1 MQIKLSDTPGVAPV
15 SRVTQ
20 ALPTVRVAD
29 TVQDVDFRFNQFI
42 KGQDYL
48 AQVMSRADPRHFN
61 VEVGGTLLKMDLG
74 SQARVGQNLTLRFL
88 DETPTPTFQLM
99 SSLTAETE
107 PDIALSSAARL
118 IDSKLQEAQKQGV
131 PTRFEATG
139 IVSQSPQAPQ
149 QMAQDLKQA
158 LTLTGLFYESHLKS
172 FAEGGR
178 PLAAILQEPQNQPN
192 SNAGTMLLPQQL
204 SVLENSRVNWR
215 GEVWPG
221 QQMNWSVEVQQQT
234 QQSQQ
239 QAQASSASIAQT
251 AQAQAFN
258 QPSPLQQSMLPNP
271 ALNQPLLYQP
281 PSVPVEQRG
290 NQQDTA
296 TDHATAQLDY
306 EPEVSSELTLDLPQ
320 LGRVSARLRVVNGHM
335 SIQLQAQ
342 QIDTLQTMRARR
354 HQLFEALEQSGQT
367 IDALVVVRDGE

>member
-1 MQIKLSDTPGVAPV
+1 MLIKLSDTPGVAPV

-61 VEVGGTLLKMDLG
+61 VEVDGKLLKMDLG

-88 DETPTPTFQLM
+88 DESPTPTFQLM
-99 SSLTAETE
+99 SQVTADVE

-139 IVSQSPQAPQ
+139 VVSQSPQAPQ

-158 LTLTGLFYESHLKS
+158 LTLTGLFYESHLKA
-172 FAEGGR
+172 FAEGDR
-178 PLAAILQEPQNQPN
+178 PLAAILKEPQNQPN

-221 QQMNWSVEVQQQT
+221 QQMNWTVEVQQQSPQT
-234 QQSQQ
+234 
-239 QAQASSASIAQT
+239 QASQAAA

-271 ALNQPLLYQP
+271 SLNQPLLYQP
-281 PSVPVEQRG
+281 PSVPLEQRG
-290 NQQDTA
+290 NQNDTA
-296 TDHATAQLDY
+296 TDHATAQMDY
-306 EPEVSSELTLDLPQ
+306 EPEVTSELTLDLPQ
-320 LGRVSARLRVVNGHM
+320 LGRVRARLRVVNGHM

-342 QIDTLQTMRARR
+342 QMDTLQTMHARR

>member
-99 SSLTAETE
+99 SSLTAEAE

-221 QQMNWSVEVQQQT
+221 QQMNWSVEVQQAQPQSTQT
-234 QQSQQ
+234 Q
-239 QAQASSASIAQT
+239 ASPVAA

>member
-1 MQIKLSDTPGVAPV
+1 MLIKLSDNPGVAPV

-61 VEVGGTLLKMDLG
+61 VDVGGTLLKMDLG

-88 DETPTPTFQLM
+88 EETPTPTFQLM
-99 SSLTAETE
+99 SSLTAEAE

-139 IVSQSPQAPQ
+139 VVSQSPQAPQ

-172 FAEGGR
+172 FAEGER
-178 PLAAILQEPQNQPN
+178 PLAAILKEPQNQPN

-215 GEVWPG
+215 GEVWAG
-221 QQMNWSVEVQQQT
+221 QQMNWTVEVQQAT

-239 QAQASSASIAQT
+239 QAQASAAST
-251 AQAQAFN
+251 AQAQMFN
-258 QPSPLQQSMLPNP
+258 QPSALQQSMLPNP
-271 ALNQPLLYQP
+271 SLNQPLLYQP
-281 PSVPVEQRG
+281 PSVPLEQRG
-290 NQQDTA
+290 QQENTA
-296 TDHATAQLDY
+296 TDHGAAQLDY
-306 EPEVSSELTLDLPQ
+306 EPEVTSELTLDLPQ

-342 QIDTLQTMRARR
+342 QVDTLQTMRARR

>member
-99 SSLTAETE
+99 SSLTAEAE

>member
-1 MQIKLSDTPGVAPV
+1 MLIKLSDSPGVAPV

-61 VEVGGTLLKMDLG
+61 VDVGGTLLKMDLG
-74 SQARVGQNLTLRFL
+74 AQAKVGQNLTLRFL
-88 DETPTPTFQLM
+88 DETPTPTFQLI
-99 SSLTAETE
+99 SGLTTEAEPE
-107 PDIALSSAARL
+107 IALSSAARL

-139 IVSQSPQAPQ
+139 VVTQSPQAPQ

-172 FAEGGR
+172 FAEGAR

-204 SVLENSRVNWR
+204 AVLENSRVNWR

-221 QQMNWSVEVQQQT
+221 QQMQWSIEVQQQP
-234 QQSQQ
+234 QSS
-239 QAQASSASIAQT
+239 AQAATPAA
-251 AQAQAFN
+251 AQAQAMN
-258 QPSPLQQSMLPNP
+258 LSTVLQQSMLPNSSLP
-271 ALNQPLLYQP
+271 PPLLYQP
-281 PSVPVEQRG
+281 PTVPVEQRA
-290 NQQDTA
+290 NQNDTA
-296 TDHATAQLDY
+296 TDHAAASLDY
-306 EPEVSSELTLDLPQ
+306 EPEVSSELSLDLPQ
-320 LGRVSARLRVVNGHM
+320 LGRVTARLRVVNGHM

-367 IDALVVVRDGE
+367 VDALVVVRDGE

>member
-1 MQIKLSDTPGVAPV
+1 MLIKLSDNPGVAPV

-20 ALPTVRVAD
+20 TLPTVRVAD

-48 AQVMSRADPRHFN
+48 AQVMSRADSRHFN
-61 VEVGGTLLKMDLG
+61 VDVGGTLLKMDLG

-88 DETPTPTFQLM
+88 DETPTLTFQLM
-99 SSLTAETE
+99 SQLTAEAE

-139 IVSQSPQAPQ
+139 VVTQSPQAPQ

-158 LTLTGLFYESHLKS
+158 LTLTGLFYESHLKA

-221 QQMNWSVEVQQQT
+221 QQMNWSVEVQQQA
-234 QQSQQ
+234 QQ
-239 QAQASSASIAQT
+239 QAQASSASA

-271 ALNQPLLYQP
+271 SLNQPLLYQP
-281 PSVPVEQRG
+281 PAVPVEQRSAHD
-290 NQQDTA
+290 DTA
-296 TDHATAQLDY
+296 TDHATASLDY
-306 EPEVSSELTLDLPQ
+306 EPEISSELSLDLPQ
-320 LGRVSARLRVVNGHM
+320 LGRVTARLRVVNGHM